1 MTGQFELTPI
11 RRLYVWTGTLV
22 VYGGSFALDG
32 VLSLQAGA
40 DSLAEWT
47 TVFSG
52 CLIVVAALYGA
63 VNGDPDEYSTNRFV
77 LALLVVGALLSVGGL
92 VFRYT
97 G

>member
-1 MTGQFELTPI
+1 MTGLFELTPT
-11 RRLYVWTGTLV
+11 RRLHVWTGTLV

-32 VLSLQAGA
+32 AISLRSGA
-40 DSLAEWT
+40 DSLAEWA

-52 CLIVVAALYGA
+52 SLIVVVALYGA

-92 VFRYT
+92 VLRYT